1 MLLVL
6 VGWCGQGLAR
16 ERPSRPA
23 AVEEAEP
30 APSASPAPPEDASA
44 SAHAAYAARMFK
56 EQRFPDAGA
65 ALLRAYRR
73 DPKALYLFN
82 AGQAFRRGDRFIEAR
97 DAYEQFVRTAPR
109 HPYVTEARGYIST
122 LQVAI
127 EQQAHAKE
135 SELRAEQAERDL
147 LQLQRKPIYKRAWF
161 WLSIASVAAV
171 GLAVGLGFAIYDARQ
186 HTDTGTLTLP
196 Y

>member
-1 MLLVL
+1 MLLL
-6 VGWCGQGLAR
+6 GWSGESLAR
-16 ERPSRPA
+16 PARPA
-23 AVEEAEP
+23 AVAVEESEP
-30 APSASPAPPEDASA
+30 PPSQAPPEDASA
-44 SAHAAYAARMFK
+44 GAHASYAARMFK
-56 EQRFPDAGA
+56 EQRFAEAGA

-97 DAYEQFVRTAPR
+97 DAYEQFVRSAPR
-109 HPYVTEARGYIST
+109 HPYVPEARGYIST
-122 LQVAI
+122 LQAAI
-127 EQQAHAKE
+127 DQQAHAKE
-135 SELRAEQAERDL
+135 SEQAERDL